1 MVTLGQLWARRELAL
16 EIAVDPPGAREKE
29 VTIVHSSEPPEV
41 DEWLAGGEVLL
52 TIGVGQDLTAPS
64 AGDYI
69 ARLTRVGVHA
79 LGIGLGG
86 DLPRSS
92 RRPRS
97 SGMLRNTGSR
107 SSACPNPCRSS
118 PSSTPSRG
126 CARRRRTARSPEPRA
141 RVAGSPPRSPAPVP
155 PISSPTSPT
164 PSAARSSSSPRPGG
178 G

>member
-29 VTIVHSSEPPEV
+29 VTIVHSSELPEA

-79 LGIGLGG
+79 LGIGLGS
-86 DLPRSS
+86 DLPSVELPASLIRHAEEH
-92 RRPRS
+92 
-97 SGMLRNTGSR
+97 GLALFGV
-107 SSACPNPCRSS
+107 
-118 PSSTPSRG
+118 
-126 CARRRRTARSPEPRA
+126 PEPVPF
-141 RVAGSPPRSPAPVP
+141 VAVVDAF
-155 PISSPTSPT
+155 T
-164 PSAARSSSSPRPGG
+164 
-178 G
+178 